1 MAKFVNETDSTEV
14 RYVSEYPKDKFGI
27 RGIIENENG
36 VTFIRDYPYL
46 ATMYTRFA
54 QTIAYQDD
62 AEPDSQMRTPFRA
75 YWGMCNKRYRNL
87 EGVVIRHHIY
97 RSVQAVP
104 GGYAV
109 NYIVA
114 SITGSEHINERA
126 TAMDSLVLLTSESLN
141 DALGKS
147 MYMHDIYVKG
157 AYGKAAERHLGE
169 TCVIMAIYNDSSYSV
184 YFGKDVMTSIMNFKK
199 VHGMVPYEPRKKDA
213 TNSSV
218 AAYCSSPLPVKKSFV
233 RSEDGFLVIR

>member
-14 RYVSEYPKDKFGI
+14 RYVSEYTKGKLGI
-27 RGIIENENG
+27 RGIIENEHG

-54 QTIAYQDD
+54 QTIVYRDN
-62 AEPDSQMRTPFRA
+62 AESDSQWRTPFRA

-87 EGVVIRHHIY
+87 RGVVIRHHIY
-97 RSVQAVP
+97 RSVQTVP

-141 DALGKS
+141 DALDKS
-147 MYMHDIYVKG
+147 MAMHDNYVKG
-157 AYGKAAERHLGE
+157 AYGKADERHLGE
-169 TCVIMAIYNDSSYSV
+169 TCIIMAIYNDSSYSV

-199 VHGMVPYEPRKKDA
+199 VHGMVPYVPHKKDA
-213 TNSSV
+213 MNSSV
-218 AAYCSSPLPVKKSFV
+218 AAYRSTPLPVKKSFV

>member
-169 TCVIMAIYNDSSYSV
+169 TCIIMAIYNDSSYSV

-213 TNSSV
+213 MNSSV
-218 AAYCSSPLPVKKSFV
+218 AAYRSDPLPVKKSFV